1 MKTLEL
7 SQSPSQS
14 DTHCT
19 GLLEKAL
26 NCLTDAL
33 GVVRRYDDL
42 KNVLG
47 SDENMIGMLW
57 LWCSVDTRET
67 SYRRKKMLSS
77 AVSLPADRFVVFI
90 SSWQNLI
97 MTIHVLWNIIAIL
110 LAISGLKL
118 TFANEDSKPIEEEK
132 YGVKY
137 ATDCEG
143 KLDLSLGSAT
153 RDNRRK
159 PES

>member
-1 MKTLEL
+1 
-7 SQSPSQS
+7 
-14 DTHCT
+14 
-19 GLLEKAL
+19 
-26 NCLTDAL
+26 
-33 GVVRRYDDL
+33 
-42 KNVLG
+42 
-47 SDENMIGMLW
+47 MLW
-57 LWCSVDTRET
+57 IREKQPAEGRKCSPQ
-67 SYRRKKMLSS
+67 LSS
-77 AVSLPADRFVVFI
+77 FCRPDSLLVFI

-143 KLDLSLGSAT
+143 KLDLSHLALPREITDENQNPNYAGS
-153 RDNRRK
+153 
-159 PES
+159 